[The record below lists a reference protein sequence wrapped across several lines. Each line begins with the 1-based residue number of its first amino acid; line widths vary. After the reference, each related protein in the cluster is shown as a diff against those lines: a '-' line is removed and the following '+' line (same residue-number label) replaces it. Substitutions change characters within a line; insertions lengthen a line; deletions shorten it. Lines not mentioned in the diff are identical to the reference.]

1 MIFVALQLLGNWLE
15 CIALTIP
22 PRLGLFCQAFL
33 LTNKKGIALFERGAR
48 SVLFYVFF
56 PCVICGTYQ
65 LVHIFL
71 SLSGLMDYIFFVT
84 NPWRPSS
91 GHIYLSIAV
100 PYVQVL
106 TYPHVVLQQLYRH
119 MWKELMQLFVF
130 DACDIRL
137 CLGMKY
143 TLQIVFENGLMQL
156 FVGDC
161 CSDFGFIFQ
170 CPNMQRRSTAH
181 PSSYIFIL
189 LFFFSYT
196 FIIPAQFWCN
206 DFSLLLPCS
215 DYNTFSAYLATSCGP

>member
-1 MIFVALQLLGNWLE
+1 M
-15 CIALTIP
+15 
-22 PRLGLFCQAFL
+22 
-33 LTNKKGIALFERGAR
+33 
-48 SVLFYVFF
+48 SFF
-56 PCVICGTYQ
+56 SCVICGTYQ

-71 SLSGLMDYIFFVT
+71 SRSGLMDYIFFVT

-156 FVGDC
+156 FVGDS

-170 CPNMQRRSTAH
+170 CPKIQRRSTAR

-196 FIIPAQFWCN
+196 FFIPAQFWCN
-206 DFSLLLPCS
+206 DFFLLLPCS
-215 DYNTFSAYLATSCGP
+215 DCIIFSAYLATGCGP